1 MRANP
6 RAATAV
12 LVLSGVLLAG
22 CAQMP
27 ERTANS
33 TLAQQNLRE
42 ASQLLRKQHELDL
55 ATDAVAN
62 KLDRVQ
68 HIINRR
74 IRDHQPLIHRDKMT
88 HSVNVILPDTPCQ
101 TQVVHPG
108 DTLSSLAAKYQ
119 VTVADLMR
127 WNGITNPNL
136 VRIGQKLQV
145 TACHK
150 KG

>member
-1 MRANP
+1 
-6 RAATAV
+6 

-27 ERTANS
+27 EGTANS

-62 KLDRVQ
+62 KLDHIQ
-68 HIINRR
+68 HVINRR

-88 HSVNVILPDTPCQ
+88 HSVSVILPDTPCQ

-119 VTVADLMR
+119 VTVADLMH

-136 VRIGQKLQV
+136 VLIGQKLQV